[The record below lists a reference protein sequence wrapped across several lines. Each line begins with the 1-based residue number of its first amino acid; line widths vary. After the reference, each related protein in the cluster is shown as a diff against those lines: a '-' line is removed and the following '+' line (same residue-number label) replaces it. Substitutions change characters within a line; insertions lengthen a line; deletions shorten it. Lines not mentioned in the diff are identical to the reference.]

1 MRTSSTK
8 NSLIIGVSIVL
19 GASLL
24 SVGVSNAT
32 GSTIKACAK
41 KSNGAMRLID
51 ASKNC
56 KKSERTLTWGTQGS
70 AGATGATGATGA
82 VGATGSSGAA
92 GANGSNGYSKVYT
105 RSGGGFSLVPNAGVA
120 SVGSLTLPTGKYAV
134 NFSMPVWFDNAGIRT
149 TYPRYLA
156 CSFTKSETPVS
167 SDYIW
172 PRVGFGSPARTSFD
186 PADASD
192 IFMLGMQQVAGNFTL
207 ELSSQATISLLC
219 AHEEDGADVNT
230 GQTIQGDRPV
240 ISAVQID
247 EILSAE

>member
-1 MRTSSTK
+1 MRTTSTK
-8 NSLIIGVSIVL
+8 NSLIIGISIVL

-24 SVGVSNAT
+24 SVGVSNAA

-56 KKSERTLTWGTQGS
+56 KKSERTLTWGTQGD
-70 AGATGATGATGA
+70 AGATGATGATGSA
-82 VGATGSSGAA
+82 GATGATGS
-92 GANGSNGYSKVYT
+92 NGSNGYSKVYT
-105 RSGGGFSLVPNAGVA
+105 RSGGGFSLVPNADA
-120 SVGSLTLPTGKYAV
+120 TSVGSLTLPAGKYAV
-134 NFSMPVWFDNAGIRT
+134 NFSMPVWFINAGIAT

-156 CSFTKSETPVS
+156 CSFRKSETPVS

-172 PRVGFGSPARTSFD
+172 PRVGEATPARTSFD
-186 PADASD
+186 PAGASAS
-192 IFMLGMQQVAGNFTL
+192 FYLGMQQVAGNFTL
-207 ELSSQATISLLC
+207 ELSSQTTISLLC
-219 AHEEDGADVNT
+219 DHEESGADVNT
-230 GQTIQGDRPV
+230 GQRIQGDRPV